1 MTHRQRKSP
10 RKFGFDYTSDGV
22 YFITICTQNRLH
34 RFGHIHNNLMCLN
47 AAGGM
52 VAAWWDALPSKFPTV
67 MLDSYVVMP
76 NHTHALVALQP
87 TESMAD
93 RNPTI
98 VVGADQRVSP
108 QPTQLGIP
116 TVIQWF
122 KTMTTNAYIRG
133 VKDDKWEPFIGR
145 LWQRSY
151 HDRIVRDEAEW
162 GRIRQYI
169 VSNPALWAQ
178 DTFFD

>member
-1 MTHRQRKSP
+1 
-10 RKFGFDYTSDGV
+10 
-22 YFITICTQNRLH
+22 
-34 RFGHIHNNLMCLN
+34 
-47 AAGGM
+47 M

-67 MLDSYVVMP
+67 TLDSYVVMP
-76 NHTHALVALQP
+76 NHTHALIALDQTDNRRGTP
-87 TESMAD
+87 TCAPD
-93 RNPTI
+93 R
-98 VVGADQRVSP
+98 V
-108 QPTQLGIP
+108 GIP

-133 VKDDKWEPFIGR
+133 VKDDKWEPFIGC

-151 HDRIVRDEAEW
+151 HDRIVREEAEW

-169 VSNPALWAQ
+169 LSNPALWAQ